1 MRTILIISLLLV
13 LPFLAKSQDNLG
25 IAGSTRAP
33 ANTVLVN
40 PSSIVDSRAFI
51 DINLAGLSVFASNDL
66 VYLPGNRFSFRDL
79 ASTGLPEYNRKRP
92 PHSAFVDAGVHGPS
106 ATFAVKKHAFGIY
119 TGVRAAVS
127 IVGISEGFSYQLT
140 NGFQYQ
146 PLLGQPQTVKN
157 MRLGSMAWAEAGI
170 TYATIVAR
178 SGNMLVQAGATL
190 KRLWGV
196 TGVGLNVDSWN
207 YTVLDSTRISTQL
220 LQGQYGFNDIL
231 TNGFSINNGKG
242 IGVDL
247 GMTFKYRNSEST
259 EYTPHSPCTDGD
271 YWYRFG
277 FALLDLGSVKFNAP
291 FYSSKFS
298 VSDSSLWQAYKDA
311 QVDGLVD
318 VDSLLGTA
326 LGVPA
331 SAARQ
336 SFSMMLP
343 GAISANF
350 DYNLGRDFYLYG
362 VATYGFPWRN
372 RLGVQRGSYLG
383 LAPRWEKRRFEASLP
398 FTLVDF
404 KRPQV
409 GLMLRLNSIII
420 GSDNLGA
427 LLFNGNIYGADIYF
441 SLKWTI
447 FRHGACR
454 GKKEKAGPVKRRGLF
469 EPVPCPSW

>member
-1 MRTILIISLLLV
+1 M
-13 LPFLAKSQDNLG
+13 PFLAKSQDNLG

-51 DINLAGLSVFASNDL
+51 DINLAGISAFVSNNL
-66 VYLPGNRFSFRDL
+66 VYMPGNRFSFRDL
-79 ASTGLPEYNRKRP
+79 ANTGLPEYNRKRA
-92 PHSAFVDAGVHGPS
+92 PHRAFADVGVHGPS
-106 ATFAVKKHAFGIY
+106 ATFAIKQHAFGIY
-119 TGVRAAVS
+119 TGVRTAVS
-127 IVGISEGFSYQLT
+127 AVGISEALGYQLT

-146 PLLGQPQTVKN
+146 PLLRQPQTAKN
-157 MRLGSMAWAEAGI
+157 MRVGALAWAEAGI
-170 TYATIVAR
+170 TYATIVSR
-178 SGNMLVQAGATL
+178 SGNMLVQAGATV
-190 KRLWGV
+190 KKLWGV
-196 TGVGLNVDSWN
+196 TGIGLNVDSWN
-207 YTVLDSTRISTQL
+207 YTVVDSTNLRTQAL
-220 LQGQYGFNDIL
+220 EGQYGFNDIL

-259 EYTPHSPCTDGD
+259 EYIPHNPCTDGD

-291 FYSSKFS
+291 SYSSKFS
-298 VSDSSLWQAYKDA
+298 TQDSALWQAYNDA
-311 QVDGLVD
+311 QVEGLAD
-318 VDSLLGTA
+318 VDSLLGTS

-331 SAARQ
+331 SAATQ
-336 SFSMMLP
+336 SFRMMLP

-362 VATYGFPWRN
+362 VATFGFPWRN
-372 RLGVQRGSYLG
+372 RLGVQRASYFG
-383 LAPRWEKRRFEASLP
+383 LAPRWEKMRFEASLP
-398 FTLVDF
+398 ISFMDF
-404 KRPQV
+404 RRPQV
-409 GLMLRLNSIII
+409 GLMLRLNSLII

-427 LLFNGNIYGADIYF
+427 LLFNGNIYGADVYF

-447 FRHGACR
+447 FRHKACR

-469 EPVPCPSW
+469 EPVPCPTW